1 MNRTISLCPALIL
14 LLFSAACSS
23 TEPEPKKADEAAAP
37 AAPASV
43 DMISGTWVLNVAKSK
58 YSPADLAAKS
68 GTVKYE
74 LQPDGSIKGTTDGV
88 DSKGRKTHS
97 EYTAK
102 LDGTPVPSNNTVDGK
117 PSPDVD
123 SVAWNKIDDRNY
135 ELTQSLKGQTVY
147 TFKIAIAEDG
157 KSRTSTQTGKNAQGQ
172 AVNNEVFYDKQ

>member
-1 MNRTISLCPALIL
+1 MNRTIYLFLAFML

-23 TEPEPKKADEAAAP
+23 TEPEPTKTDEAAAP

-58 YSPADLAAKS
+58 YSPADLTVKS

-74 LQPDGSIKGTTDGV
+74 LQTDGSIKGTTDGV

-102 LDGTPVPSNNTVDGK
+102 LDGLPFPRTIQSTE
-117 PSPDVD
+117 SP
-123 SVAWNKIDDRNY
+123 ARTWIPWPGR
-135 ELTQSLKGQTVY
+135 
-147 TFKIAIAEDG
+147 
-157 KSRTSTQTGKNAQGQ
+157 KSMIETMSSRKA
-172 AVNNEVFYDKQ
+172 